1 MQHCFSIENNF
12 RFACDLWE
20 KPQVYAPQIVLTFN
34 PSAAMVIV
42 IKKIPVRRVNI
53 EKVDKEILIR
63 QYFVDVRFFVGSI

>member
-1 MQHCFSIENNF
+1 
-12 RFACDLWE
+12 
-20 KPQVYAPQIVLTFN
+20 
-34 PSAAMVIV
+34 MVIV